1 MVILDQYYWEWPSQ
15 FNVRTRKVSTDGRC
29 LSMVSVHTVV
39 LGQITQCNPCTQCPL
54 TQCPLMGGVCLRK
67 VENNSCFMSLTGKVT
82 KLLSIY
88 ERAPL
93 KEVPVFLCVQLS
105 VQLSKV
111 SAQGRLK
118 KSSVFMWLGPWVSAL
133 LSKVSAQGR
142 LKMQSLYVAGIMT
155 KCPIK
160 QDVCPSDIK
169 HAAFAYG
176 WEFA

>member
-1 MVILDQYYWEWPSQ
+1 
-15 FNVRTRKVSTDGRC
+15 
-29 LSMVSVHTVV
+29 MVSVQTVV

-54 TQCPLMGGVCLRK
+54 MPTQCPLMGGVCLRK

-88 ERAPL
+88 ERSPL

-118 KSSVFMWLGPWVSAL
+118 KSSVFM
-133 LSKVSAQGR
+133 
-142 LKMQSLYVAGIMT
+142 
-155 KCPIK
+155 
-160 QDVCPSDIK
+160 
-169 HAAFAYG
+169 
-176 WEFA
+176 

>member
-1 MVILDQYYWEWPSQ
+1 
-15 FNVRTRKVSTDGRC
+15 
-29 LSMVSVHTVV
+29 MVSVHTVV

-93 KEVPVFLCVQLS
+93 IKEVPVFLCVQLS

-118 KSSVFMWLGPWVSAL
+118 KSSVFM
-133 LSKVSAQGR
+133 
-142 LKMQSLYVAGIMT
+142 
-155 KCPIK
+155 
-160 QDVCPSDIK
+160 
-169 HAAFAYG
+169 
-176 WEFA
+176 